1 VLTPLNGEQ
10 NCELISVGPNLWAMR
25 KLRSSFLAGADVF
38 GSGITLGIKPIISRK
53 VVGRAVDLIRYRRVA
68 DV

>member
-1 VLTPLNGEQ
+1 
-10 NCELISVGPNLWAMR
+10 MR